1 MTTQR
6 WSAPISNPASGGS
19 GDWFRSPDYQL
30 FYYTTTGQ
38 DPKLVRYQVAD
49 GHAEPIASLKN
60 FEFALSFYATQ
71 ASVAPDGS
79 PVLTRNA
86 GTQEIYALTVKWP

>member
-1 MTTQR
+1 MATEK
-6 WSAPISNPASGGS
+6 WSAPISNPLWGGS
-19 GDWFRSPDYQL
+19 GDWFRSPDYKF
-30 FYYTTTGQ
+30 FYYTTTGP
-38 DPKLVRYQVAD
+38 DPKLVRYRVAD
-49 GHAEPIASLKN
+49 GYAEQVASLKD
-60 FEFALSFYATQ
+60 FDFALNFYATQ